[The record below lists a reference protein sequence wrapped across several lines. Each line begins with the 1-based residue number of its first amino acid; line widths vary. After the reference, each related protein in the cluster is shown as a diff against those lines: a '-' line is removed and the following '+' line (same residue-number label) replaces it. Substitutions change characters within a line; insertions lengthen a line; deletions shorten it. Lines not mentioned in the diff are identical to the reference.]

1 MVLAGRNCRVRFFEW
16 VAGCDIHTMDQAA
29 DFDIRPVRPQDHP
42 ALLAL
47 SARLTIGVAPWR
59 DPAKVASAVRG
70 WIESSLAS
78 AGDDGHAVLVAVHGG
93 QVAGLVSLAEREHF
107 TGEVDAYVGEL
118 VTAEAVE
125 GRGAGRA
132 LMDAAEKWAA
142 GRGLARLTLDT
153 GIRNQ
158 RARRFYAAIGFEEE
172 DVRLSKPVR
181 PGA

>member
-1 MVLAGRNCRVRFFEW
+1 MDK
-16 VAGCDIHTMDQAA
+16 VAHA
-29 DFDIRPVRPQDHP
+29 DIRPVRPEDHP

-59 DPAKVASAVRG
+59 DPEKVAGAVRG

-93 QVAGLVSLAEREHF
+93 QVAGLVSLAERKHF

-118 VTAEAVE
+118 VTAEAAE
-125 GRGAGRA
+125 GRGAGQA
-132 LMDAAEKWAA
+132 LMAAAQEWAA
-142 GRGLARLTLDT
+142 DRGLTRLTLDT

-172 DVRLSKPVR
+172 DIRLSRAVHPR
-181 PGA
+181 T

>member
-1 MVLAGRNCRVRFFEW
+1 
-16 VAGCDIHTMDQAA
+16 MDQAA

-132 LMDAAEKWAA
+132 LMAAAEKWAA

-172 DVRLSKPVR
+172 DIRLSRAVHPR
-181 PGA
+181 T